1 MLSFEFSIFTEK
13 NYISFHMIFWKQVLK
28 MTVAQQTL
36 QSIRLFVRNTR
47 SPKCFQP
54 EATIHTFRALPA
66 ADLLSIKFRLSQVN
80 YEAIYVLEK
89 LNGLDASRP
98 AKGVR

>member
-36 QSIRLFVRNTR
+36 QSIRLCVRDAR
-47 SPKCFQP
+47 SPMCFQP
-54 EATIHTFRALPA
+54 EAAIHTFRALPA
-66 ADLLSIKFRLSQVN
+66 ADLLSIKF
-80 YEAIYVLEK
+80 
-89 LNGLDASRP
+89 G
-98 AKGVR
+98 